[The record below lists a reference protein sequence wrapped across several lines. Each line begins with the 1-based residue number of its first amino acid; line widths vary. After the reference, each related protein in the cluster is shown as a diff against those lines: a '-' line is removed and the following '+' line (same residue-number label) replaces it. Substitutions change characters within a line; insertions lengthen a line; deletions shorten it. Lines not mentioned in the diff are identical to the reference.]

1 MRLRAV
7 SREDLQEAWLPPS
20 ASESAFFPRQRFHA
34 SQPSCFSRSSPCL
47 TGRIR
52 APWVC
57 FRA

>member
-20 ASESAFFPRQRFHA
+20 ASESAFFPRQSRSPGA
-34 SQPSCFSRSSPCL
+34 LRCFSRSSPCL

-52 APWVC
+52 ALWVC